1 MAERESGE
9 SAHRASVIMVALITL
24 LASST
29 DRERVLDP
37 SLYIKA
43 DGEVLFITIVLSAII
58 TAIADPDQYT
68 NNEVQAVLGYN
79 NPCIVWDRPPALYPA
94 AVLFAF
100 GFYCVM
106 RYAITDSQRAK
117 IDDESSACGRN
128 VTLVANALYAL
139 SRASL
144 GLIFVI
150 TPDKD
155 VVAHSLIFLWYIPCR
170 WFAVY
175 ANWIEARAANRS
187 VTRAQWAYIIVYSL
201 SSLNSFV
208 AGHIMVL
215 GFDGTPVLPRAY
227 AMTSDYVWFVCLPL
241 TSKFMPEAPYLLVQ
255 TTLVQPADKPRAGV
269 LRRLLDRCCPSRGGA
284 PVHDV
289 AQSA

>member
-1 MAERESGE
+1 M
-9 SAHRASVIMVALITL
+9 
-24 LASST
+24 
-29 DRERVLDP
+29 
-37 SLYIKA
+37 
-43 DGEVLFITIVLSAII
+43 
-58 TAIADPDQYT
+58 
-68 NNEVQAVLGYN
+68 LGYN

-241 TSKFMPEAPYLLVQ
+241 TSKFMPEAPISSSRRRSSSLRTSLEPVCCAGCSIVAARREAGPRC
-255 TTLVQPADKPRAGV
+255 TTWHRVRDV
-269 LRRLLDRCCPSRGGA
+269 TIRR
-284 PVHDV
+284 
-289 AQSA
+289 